1 MILTRAVRA
10 VLGFGAERLARNDW
24 LMGIVYD
31 LINGEQFSTLG
42 HHEEMLAD
50 TVRVEAYQQGI
61 KNAVN
66 EGDVVVDLGT
76 GTGLLAFMASTAG
89 ATKVY
94 ALDHADVILLAKDVG
109 AENGFTNIDY
119 VQANSRE
126 FNATEPVDVVV
137 HEQLNDELFGENMI
151 ENLLDIRDRV
161 LRDGGRIVPGRFRLF
176 VEPVRLHQD
185 HRVPHIWDMNL
196 GEGLDFTSLVNSLFT
211 ADPLRALEQGSDH
224 LMLRRGA
231 VESVLSEPM
240 PVLEFDL
247 MTLKSGAD
255 LERSHTCE
263 RVITEAGTVDGF
275 CVWFEAIFDDE
286 VQLNTSPLL
295 PPTSWGNRL
304 LRVPERHCDVGDVL
318 SWSLELRQLND
329 ASSWRAIIR

>member
-1 MILTRAVRA
+1 MRSA
-10 VLGFGAERLARNDW
+10 LGFGAERLARNDW

-50 TVRVEAYQQGI
+50 VVRVDSYRQGI
-61 KNAVN
+61 ANAVN

-76 GTGLLAFMASTAG
+76 GTGLLAFMASSAG
-89 ATKVY
+89 AAKVY
-94 ALDHADVILLAKDVG
+94 AIDHADVILLAEDVG
-109 AENGFTNIDY
+109 AQNGFTNIDY
-119 VQANSRE
+119 VQMNSRE
-126 FNATEPVDVVV
+126 FTAAEPVDVVV

-151 ENLLDIRDRV
+151 ANLLDLRDRV
-161 LRDGGRIVPGRFRLF
+161 LRDGGRIVPGRFQLF
-176 VEPVRLHQD
+176 VEPVRLHDD

-196 GEGLDFTSLVNSLFT
+196 GEGLDFTSLVSSPFT
-211 ADPLRALEQGSDH
+211 ADPLHALEQGSDH
-224 LMLRRGA
+224 LLLRRGA
-231 VESVLSEPM
+231 VDCLLAEPV

-247 MTLKSGAD
+247 MTLESGAD

-263 RVITEAGTVDGF
+263 RLITEAGILDGF

-304 LRVPERHCDVGDVL
+304 LRVPERRYEVGELL

-329 ASSWRAIIR
+329 ASTWRAIVR

>member
-10 VLGFGAERLARNDW
+10 ALGFCAGRLARNEW

-50 TVRVEAYQQGI
+50 SVRVDAYRQGI
-61 KNAVN
+61 ANAVN
-66 EGDVVVDLGT
+66 KGDVVVDLGT
-76 GTGLLAFMASTAG
+76 GTGLLAFMASSAG
-89 ATKVY
+89 AAKVY
-94 ALDHADVILLAKDVG
+94 ALDHADVIRLAKDVG
-109 AENGFTNIDY
+109 AENGFSNIDY
-119 VQANSRE
+119 VQTNSRE
-126 FNATEPVDVVV
+126 WTTGEPIDVVV

-151 ENLLDIRDRV
+151 PNLLDLRDRV
-161 LRDGGRIVPGRFRLF
+161 LRGGGRIVPGRFRLF
-176 VEPVRLHQD
+176 VEPVRLHEQ

-196 GEGLDFTSLVNSLFT
+196 GQGLDFTSLASSPFT
-211 ADPLRALEQGSDH
+211 ADPLHALEQGSDH
-224 LMLRRGA
+224 VLLRRGA
-231 VESVLSEPM
+231 VECLLSEPV

-263 RVITEAGTVDGF
+263 RVVTQAGLVDGF

-304 LRVPERHCDVGDVL
+304 LRVPARHYDIGEVL

-329 ASSWRAIIR
+329 ASSWRAVIG